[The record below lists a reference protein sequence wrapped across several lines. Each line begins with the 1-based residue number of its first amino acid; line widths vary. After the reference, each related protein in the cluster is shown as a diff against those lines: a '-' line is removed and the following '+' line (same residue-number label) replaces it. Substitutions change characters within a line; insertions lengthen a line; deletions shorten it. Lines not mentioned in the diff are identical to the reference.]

1 VHDPILNSAAV
12 RENANSLAAA
22 LGIEMEEASELLNAR
37 VLITMQGE
45 NNNASLL
52 AEQLRRLLERTFRLV
67 TSEISDDG
75 PAIEVVVGDAKPRSK
90 AQTVWVATTK
100 DEARISRTV
109 PEEITIAEL
118 HAAIALVVACYAAG
132 AVVVLTARDA
142 LASPYPEPLIL
153 DLKALGDPRQL
164 DRPIDLEV
172 SYLAGAGAIGNGVLW
187 ALRYFN
193 VHGRLEI
200 VDFDKV
206 KDGNLQRQIWFE
218 PADIGHPKAERLSDR
233 AQRFFPNLSLIPRVS
248 RLQDLPE
255 KKVHKRWLRRLLVA
269 VDSRRVRRS
278 LQEELP
284 EEVFD
289 ASTTDIREIV
299 LHYSKQPTSLACMG
313 CIYPAD
319 FSESARAK
327 HVAEALG
334 VLIEDVEQHQITAS
348 AAEQI
353 ISRYPDRGLTVESL
367 VGEAY
372 DSLFKS
378 LCAQAAIATPEG
390 RQVFAPFAFV
400 SVLAGTLLVIDLV
413 RRLNGEEL
421 QSNYW
426 TVSPWFPFF
435 SRLRRKIG
443 ALPGCE
449 VCSVPVIQAVNEELW
464 GGSNPGR
471 ASVRLKQSCP

>member
-1 VHDPILNSAAV
+1 MHDRILNSAAA
-12 RENANSLAAA
+12 RENATSLAAA
-22 LGIEMEEASELLNAR
+22 LGIEMVEAGELLDAE

-45 NNNASLL
+45 SDSARLL
-52 AEQLRRLLERTFRLV
+52 AEQLVQLLERTLRLV
-67 TSEISDDG
+67 TTEISDDG
-75 PAIEVVVGDAKPRSK
+75 PAIEVVLGNANPRSK

-109 PEEITIAEL
+109 PEGIAVAEL
-118 HAAIALVVACYAAG
+118 HPAISLVVACYAAG
-132 AVVVLTARDA
+132 AVVVLATRDA
-142 LASPYPEPLIL
+142 LPSPFPEPLTL
-153 DLKALGDPRQL
+153 DLKELGDPGQL
-164 DRPIDLEV
+164 NRPVDLEV
-172 SYLAGAGAIGNGVLW
+172 SYLAGAGAIGNGFLW
-187 ALRYFN
+187 ALHNFN

-200 VDFDKV
+200 VDFDTI
-206 KDGNLQRQIWFE
+206 KDGNLQRQIWFN
-218 PADIGHPKAERLSDR
+218 PADIGHPKAERLAIR
-233 AQRFFPNLSLIPRVS
+233 AQRYFPNLTLVPRVS

-255 KKVHKRWLRRLLVA
+255 KKADKQWLRRLIVA

-299 LHYSKQPTSLACMG
+299 LHYRKQPTSRACMG

-319 FSESARAK
+319 SSESARTK

-334 VLIEDVEQHQITAS
+334 VSIEDVEQHQISAS

-353 ISRYPDRGLTVESL
+353 IARYPNRGLTVESL
-367 VGEAY
+367 VREAY

-413 RRLNGEEL
+413 RRLNGELTLPSE
-421 QSNYW
+421 S
-426 TVSPWFPFF
+426 VSHTGYSSKSVVAVGKLESALCFPAF
-435 SRLRRKIG
+435 
-443 ALPGCE
+443 P
-449 VCSVPVIQAVNEELW
+449 
-464 GGSNPGR
+464 
-471 ASVRLKQSCP
+471 